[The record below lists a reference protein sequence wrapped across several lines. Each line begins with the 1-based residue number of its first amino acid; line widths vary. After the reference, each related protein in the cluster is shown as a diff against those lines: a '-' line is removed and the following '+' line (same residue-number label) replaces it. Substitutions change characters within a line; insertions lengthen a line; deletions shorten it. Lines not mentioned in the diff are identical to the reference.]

1 MNEGIF
7 LVNMRL
13 SFLYLIKHRP
23 LLPLLIM
30 SFLNCATIAFV
41 GGEYEAYKRFCC
53 CLPSFLTDADR
64 FCTPPQRRG
73 ASVLLKH
80 SLCLRP

>member
-41 GGEYEAYKRFCC
+41 GGSMKPTNDSAVACHLF
-53 CLPSFLTDADR
+53 
-64 FCTPPQRRG
+64 
-73 ASVLLKH
+73 
-80 SLCLRP
+80 